1 MRAIRPLTAWRGGL
15 FLEYVD
21 GLTLEN
27 VIAVRRNRPGTLGR
41 SLELAAKLLATLHA
55 HGARPDESPD
65 FESPAAYTRKV
76 VGDLVRWG
84 VLTLFGGFY
93 VWQLGRVGSST
104 RSFLSSLYW
113 TMFVFLS
120 FAVLWFQPWYV
131 VSLAALGA
139 ILLTRGIAEMTLLFS
154 YSVTWAYM
162 VYTFFFVWFF
172 PIMMAGNSLGMN
184 ATAVLLLEGVSDAT
198 TALSI
203 LRLRFPSYPY
213 LKRAIHIII

>member
-1 MRAIRPLTAWRGGL
+1 M
-15 FLEYVD
+15 
-21 GLTLEN
+21 
-27 VIAVRRNRPGTLGR
+27 
-41 SLELAAKLLATLHA
+41 LA
-55 HGARPDESPD
+55 
-65 FESPAAYTRKV
+65 
-76 VGDLVRWG
+76 
-84 VLTLFGGFY
+84 LFGGFY
-93 VWQLGRVGSST
+93 VWQLERVGSST

-162 VYTFFFVWFF
+162 VYSFFFVWFF

-184 ATAVLLLEGVSDAT
+184 ATAVLLIFGPPLAYAACLT
-198 TALSI
+198 
-203 LRLRFPSYPY
+203 LRRPSSSS
-213 LKRAIHIII
+213 AVV